1 MGKGMRIF
9 PVNTII
15 INSQQQNQKRQ
26 PLISNFKKEISC
38 GKVSFKAGK
47 INFDK
52 FVTAMY
58 EMIGNSSKKTAGTYV
73 LAHPEEFFLALCQII
88 KEMTERQNIYSG
100 RKHVDLRSLKAI
112 SNNSKIA
119 LSESKLDAHLQFA
132 LGCLYL
138 VPEHVIAKHPE
149 ALKSL
154 PPDMARSFRQG
165 IKYREVLH
173 TKKASADSVLIF
185 LKKQNLKPNE
195 LENYRRELIENNS
208 YEPLITI
215 LSDPKIKDARIN
227 NFCRD
232 VILEIMDNANNN
244 MEMLRKINSDLE
256 ASQGNLQDIILG
268 TLSYDKANNQL
279 IVDKLGIITNLYRYL
294 DLKIETLA
302 QQTGAVKI

>member
-1 MGKGMRIF
+1 MRIF
-9 PVNTII
+9 SVNNI
-15 INSQQQNQKRQ
+15 INCQQQSQKRQ
-26 PLISNFKKEISC
+26 PLTSNFKKEISC
-38 GKVSFKAGK
+38 GKVSFQAGK

-58 EMIGNSSKKTAGTYV
+58 EMIASSGKKTAGAYV
-73 LAHPEEFFLALCQII
+73 MSYPEEFFLALCKII
-88 KEMTERQNIYSG
+88 GEMTERQNIYSG

-112 SNNSKIA
+112 SNNAKIA
-119 LSESKLDAHLQFA
+119 LNESKLDTHLQFA
-132 LGCLYL
+132 LNCLYL

-173 TKKASADSVLIF
+173 TKKASADSIVIF
-185 LKKQNLKPNE
+185 LKKNSLKRNE
-195 LENYRRELIENNS
+195 FENYKRELVESNS

-215 LSDPKIKDARIN
+215 LSDPKIKDSRIN

-232 VILEIMDNANNN
+232 TILEIMDNTNNN

-279 IVDKLGIITNLYRYL
+279 MVDKLGIITNLYRYL

-302 QQTGAVKI
+302 QQTGAIKI